1 MSILVSLLIFGLV
14 IIVHEYGHF
23 ITAVKSGILVEEFA
37 IGMGPLI
44 FKKQGKETLYT
55 VRALPIGGY
64 CKMLGEDEDN
74 VSDRAFNSKGVWARI
89 LVISGGVIMNAI
101 LAFIVFFGF
110 TLNQGFIEPVVYSVN
125 EGYPAYDAGLQKGDR
140 IYSIDGYKIGTQEEL
155 SLRLSDASNKDLD
168 NGEEPVVDLV
178 YVRDGEKIQTDM
190 ALKKDKTGKRY
201 IIGFNVNRKSGLLG
215 EEVEGFEKATFV
227 ETIDAAVDDMSFV
240 VESTVYGLTKL
251 FTSKDAL
258 NQMAGPIG
266 LIDAMGN
273 SYETSVETGGFSM
286 AFYNMVYIMGLI
298 SANLAVFNLLP
309 IPALDGG
316 RLVFL
321 LIEAITGRQVPPDK
335 EGTIH
340 FVGFVLL
347 MTLALVVA
355 MSDIYKLI

>member
-14 IIVHEYGHF
+14 ILVHEYGHY
-23 ITAVKSGILVEEFA
+23 IAAVKSGIFVEEFA
-37 IGMGPLI
+37 IGMGPLV

-55 VRALPIGGY
+55 VRAFPIGGY

-74 VSDRAFNSKGVWARI
+74 VSERAFNSKSVWARI
-89 LVISGGVIMNAI
+89 LVISAGVIMNTI

-110 TLNQGFIEPVVYSVN
+110 NLTQGFIEPVVYEAN

-140 IYSIDGYKIGTQEEL
+140 IYSVDGYKIGTQEEL
-155 SLRLSDASNKDLD
+155 TLRLSDASNQDLA

-178 YVRDGEKIQTDM
+178 YIRDGEKVQTQM
-190 ALKKDKTGKRY
+190 ALKKDKLGQRY
-201 IIGFNVNRKSGLLG
+201 IIGFNVNRKTGFLG
-215 EEVEGFEKATFV
+215 EEVEGFEKATFG
-227 ETIDAAVDDMSFV
+227 ETIDATFDDMAFV
-240 VESTVYGLTKL
+240 VESTIYGLSKL

-258 NQMAGPIG
+258 DQMAGPIG
-266 LIDAMGN
+266 LIGAMGD
-273 SYETSVETGGFSM
+273 SYETSVETGGLSM

-321 LIEAITGRQVPPDK
+321 LIEAITGKQVPPEK
-335 EGTIH
+335 EGSIH
-340 FVGFVLL
+340 FVGFALL
-347 MTLALVVA
+347 MTLAIVVA
-355 MSDIYKLI
+355 VSDIYKLF